1 MKNKEFVKLY
11 KKITLIVFSLL
22 TFLLLILIN
31 NNAYA
36 AAVDMTL
43 QKGKLNS
50 SEYYHVEQR
59 DLWKNENVYCIDP
72 NRIVYEGDYK
82 VSASFEVDS
91 KNGKYAT
98 SERQG
103 IQAWILA
110 NDGILG
116 YSKYNLTTQT
126 YEQYLK
132 TSVGQHLMW
141 MSMGTPCSRIPYKN
155 FTYNGKTWKQWHYYD
170 TDGNDQ
176 GYQGGTLIQEING
189 VRAWGTLPY
198 SVEDEWSRI
207 VGDPADSENNPGY
220 LNLLNYFKKRTN
232 IEKKNSDKIKVEYDI
247 SKTDLK
253 GASYS
258 YASEIFSNFDW
269 GKDYIIIGPISFNAA
284 TGDWLKNIEID
295 YTKNGK
301 KYYNQAPSIN
311 NDDIKAFEKVKSN
324 GEYNGFD
331 EVTKEELLEIQET
344 ITSHGYAG
352 ILDYGVIYGR
362 DREPE
367 IYLCI
372 KKDAGITSID
382 NIKITVARGEIKAWW
397 YELKLSGQQTLL
409 YGDGNVTF
417 ENTNLNFKSEPLIP
431 PVQVELNKVDTAKAA
446 VEGAQF
452 SITYSNGL
460 KGETKTVGK
469 DGKITFSQIQ
479 PTSPDEFTA
488 TITETYTPAGYKPLD
503 KSIVLTFTYDQNNA
517 IWKVT
522 KTSGPSEKVEIG
534 TVSKD
539 SKSGINKIPVTVE
552 NKSIIEKLTILKT
565 SSVGGGKV
573 EKAKFKLTLTNVTS
587 IKNHQIPEAGE
598 VTIIETTNSDGNL
611 VLEDI
616 EIKNLNEPV
625 VITIEEIEAPVGYK
639 KIEGTITVTLKREG
653 NGYNISETKKD
664 STVTDD
670 EFKAGKVTLK
680 NHELKLDIKD
690 IPVMNL
696 GGIVWT
702 EKIKTD
708 KTTAE
713 INNQYDGEKTDE
725 ALAGI
730 NVILYKDGKKVTD
743 TTSSDGNQKATYT
756 DHKGNKVEV
765 DLAKGEYMFTDITA
779 GDDYYVV
786 FEYDGIKYQ
795 AMTNSKEQAYTTD
808 ARDTKISEELKR
820 RKFNENTET
829 ISGNGKAD
837 ESKTNA
843 GWIIKYDLDRDNST
857 PKKAIY
863 KATYKNEEDMKNDI
877 RQCVEGQTYT
887 YLSKTEDWMG
897 TWNTD
902 GTINKSHYAFNINCG
917 LSKRF
922 FDLSLGTDVKDATV
936 TINGN
941 QTTYTYDQILDGKL
955 NEALNRPSSEKK
967 IDYNLYLAYSDYNY
981 RIADYKVPGE
991 GAIENKY
998 DEEAL
1003 KKEQIESAK
1012 KDSELEVYVTYRI
1025 ELKNQST
1032 QHDAKV
1038 NLVEY
1043 HFDEHY
1049 QYVSIKNATAE
1060 KDPNARVLYIT
1071 PDEGIE
1077 AGRTLLPNIEI
1088 TFKVLPDENGNKCV
1102 LGEDYLNQAEIVSY
1116 TTGGGLVDEDS
1127 APGNAFLDQN
1137 NVRYEDDTDEANG
1150 IKIKLK
1156 DNAERSISGKVF
1168 EDSDKNSTQNGEKQA
1183 VNDVIV
1189 QLIEL
1194 VEINNKQYEYIWQET
1209 VAGSNTVK
1217 TTDRNGYPGKIY
1229 EYKKSDDE
1237 NPSGKMVEQEINGE
1251 AGYCIYVDETN
1262 SDGQYKFVNIIPG
1275 NYIVRFIY
1283 GDGRT
1288 YDITENTLK
1297 YNGEDY
1303 KSTYVDYDY
1312 NAKWYNDTSLN
1323 GENSKAVD
1331 NEARRLRVMSYA
1343 VDVDGNKGKTLN
1355 ALNNITDTS
1364 KQAEIINAYKN
1375 LKKIGEAE
1383 AVQWNDVQKDVLAN
1397 TWMCAETLKIKVP
1410 VDPSVLVNENG
1421 EKEEKLSITENST
1434 SVKKADSQYKVTFD
1448 NVNLGLMERPKT
1460 KLVLEKHITGLTI
1473 KPVASG
1479 VNLIANATADINDI
1493 LKATQGSE
1501 IELEGQKD
1509 GLFATKSGRTNRG
1522 LWYLQTDTTEI
1533 AQGADAYIT
1542 YTYVI
1547 KNEGD
1552 EDYLNEDLIAL
1563 YENDINGYVNK
1574 LSNLETE
1581 VKNAKKQVT
1590 GTAYTNGTYISN
1602 FYYTGHVAGKDTKV
1616 LASVEQIQEALN
1628 PKVTFVNSTTDFTK
1642 ADRNVGNKYP
1652 YYNRDGELQEN
1663 NNNIKEII
1671 TSKEETSKKLLQT
1684 GKTLKEINDKNE
1696 KKDFINNTMDTSKK
1710 LVVSV
1715 GLSASEIE
1723 NGGVYDSY
1731 IAQVTH
1737 YTNAAGRRDESTPA
1751 NLSYVHSEDT
1761 RITLDKY
1768 NEEDEFWAE
1777 TFRITKPTGED
1788 KITPVQIA
1796 IITISAV
1803 AVLGVGIIL
1812 IKKFVLKK

>member
-1 MKNKEFVKLY
+1 MTKKIKNYKMPSLFVSLFFIIIIFFSSKSVFGVSNIPEKGELHETYYNICGLDVRNNEALFCVQPMTDMLWENNGNKKYKYKVVGKISIDSQKKEFKREGNTSKL
-11 KKITLIVFSLL
+11 KSDD
-22 TFLLLILIN
+22 
-31 NNAYA
+31 A
-36 AAVDMTL
+36 AISIIAFT
-43 QKGKLNS
+43 
-50 SEYYHVEQR
+50 
-59 DLWKNENVYCIDP
+59 
-72 NRIVYEGDYK
+72 DY
-82 VSASFEVDS
+82 
-91 KNGKYAT
+91 
-98 SERQG
+98 
-103 IQAWILA
+103 
-110 NDGILG
+110 
-116 YSKYNLTTQT
+116 
-126 YEQYLK
+126 
-132 TSVGQHLMW
+132 
-141 MSMGTPCSRIPYKN
+141 
-155 FTYNGKTWKQWHYYD
+155 
-170 TDGNDQ
+170 
-176 GYQGGTLIQEING
+176 
-189 VRAWGTLPY
+189 
-198 SVEDEWSRI
+198 
-207 VGDPADSENNPGY
+207 
-220 LNLLNYFKKRTN
+220 
-232 IEKKNSDKIKVEYDI
+232 
-247 SKTDLK
+247 SKTDKYKKNVEEYKEGSKSYIK
-253 GASYS
+253 GLTPWEQIVITDPTQYLIWYLHEGAIRADGEKKWDEIIEKMDANGVFKDNTEKEFFS
-258 YASEIFSNFDW
+258 IFSKVAFVLWFRDM
-269 GKDYIIIGPISFNAA
+269 PV
-284 TGDWLKNIEID
+284 TP
-295 YTKNGK
+295 TK
-301 KYYNQAPSIN
+301 A
-311 NDDIKAFEKVKSN
+311 DI
-324 GEYNGFD
+324 
-331 EVTKEELLEIQET
+331 L
-344 ITSHGYAG
+344 
-352 ILDYGVIYGR
+352 
-362 DREPE
+362 
-367 IYLCI
+367 
-372 KKDAGITSID
+372 
-382 NIKITVARGEIKAWW
+382 ARKEIKADQSVEPKID
-397 YELKLSGQQTLL
+397 YDASKNNEVLAKRVQNLPTGTNLEDYIVVGPYRYSASGEDCISQILVKKNGENNYNDIKPGSNILVLSKTPEGTYKPIYSLDEKNNIINDKISPEFYVLVRKNKGIAKIDDLKLIFKRTEIKGTIYYLSYTGGTDSQNLIYVTSEIDEKTYTLN
-409 YGDGNVTF
+409 YKVN
-417 ENTNLNFKSEPLIP
+417 LIP
-431 PVQVELNKVDTAKAA
+431 PVQVELDKVDTAGAA
-446 VEGAQF
+446 VSGAKF
-452 SITYSNGL
+452 SIEYSNGL
-460 KGETKTVGK
+460 KGETKTVGT
-469 DGKITFSQIQ
+469 DGKIKFSQLQ
-479 PTSPDEFTA
+479 PTSPDSFTA
-488 TITETYTPAGYKPLD
+488 TITETFTPSGYKTLEKPIEL
-503 KSIVLTFTYDQNNA
+503 KFTYDSNNA
-517 IWKVT
+517 VWKVE
-522 KTSGPSEKVEIG
+522 KTSGPDEKVTIG
-534 TVSKD
+534 TVTKD
-539 SKSGINKIPVTVE
+539 NKSGTVKIPIKVE
-552 NKSIIEKLTILKT
+552 NKSIIEKLTLLKT

-573 EKAKFKLTLTNVTS
+573 EGAKFKLTLTNVAS

-680 NHELKLDIKD
+680 NHELELNIKD
-690 IPVMNL
+690 IPIMNL

-702 EKIKTD
+702 EKIQTD
-708 KTTAE
+708 KATAE
-713 INNQYDGEKTDE
+713 INNQYDGENQDE

-730 NVILYKDGKKVTD
+730 RVTLYKNGKKVAE
-743 TTSSDGNQKATYT
+743 TTSSDENQKTTYT

-765 DLAKGEYMFTDITA
+765 NLAKGEYMFTDITA

-795 AMTNSKEQAYTTD
+795 AMTNSKEQAYTTK
-808 ARDTKISEELKR
+808 ARDTKIAEEPN
-820 RKFNENTET
+820 RKDFNANTKE
-829 ISGNGKAD
+829 ISGTGEVDK
-837 ESKTNA
+837 SKTDT
-843 GWIIKYDLDRDNST
+843 GWIIEYDLDNNST
-857 PKKAIY
+857 PNKAIY
-863 KATYKNEEDMKNDI
+863 KNIKNENGEL
-877 RQCVEGQTYT
+877 QYVEGKTYT

-917 LSKRF
+917 LSKKL

-955 NEALNRPSSEKK
+955 DAALNRPSSEKN
-967 IDYNLYLAYSDYNY
+967 IDYNLYLAVSDYNY

-991 GAIENKY
+991 GSIENKY
-998 DEEAL
+998 DAEAL
-1003 KKEQIESAK
+1003 NKEQIDSAK

-1088 TFKVLPDENGNKCV
+1088 TFKVLPDGKGNKCV
-1102 LGEDYLNQAEIVSY
+1102 LGEDYLNQAEIISY

-1127 APGNAFLDQN
+1127 APGNAFLEEGK
-1137 NVRYEDDTDEANG
+1137 VRYEDDTDEANG
-1150 IKIKLK
+1150 IQIKLK
-1156 DNAERSISGKVF
+1156 ENAERSISGKVF
-1168 EDSDKNSTQNGEKQA
+1168 DDDDTSDKGI
-1183 VNDVIV
+1183 NDVIV

-1209 VAGSNTVK
+1209 VAGIKNEKNKNRTVK
-1217 TTDRNGYPGKIY
+1217 TTARNGYEGESY
-1229 EYKKSDDE
+1229 SVTNEDGEYKFTQ
-1237 NPSGKMVEQEINGE
+1237 G
-1251 AGYCIYVDETN
+1251 
-1262 SDGQYKFVNIIPG
+1262 IIPG

-1283 GDGRT
+1283 GDGST
-1288 YDITENTLK
+1288 YDITDNTLK

-1303 KSTYVDYDY
+1303 KSTYVNY
-1312 NAKWYNDTSLN
+1312 NYNEKWYNNTSLN

-1343 VDVDGNKGKTLN
+1343 VDVDGKKGAELAKLDGATN
-1355 ALNNITDTS
+1355 AEGL
-1364 KQAEIINAYKN
+1364 
-1375 LKKIGEAE
+1375 
-1383 AVQWNDVQKDVLAN
+1383 KDVLAN
-1397 TWMCAETLKIKVP
+1397 TWMCAETLKIKMP
-1410 VDPSVLVNENG
+1410 VDADAKEN
-1421 EKEEKLSITENST
+1421 TN
-1434 SVKKADSQYKVTFD
+1434 ADTTVADGSNPNVGNTQFA
-1448 NVNLGLMERPKT
+1448 NVNFGLMERPKT
-1460 KLVLEKHITGLTI
+1460 KLVLEKYITGLTV

-1501 IELEGQKD
+1501 IELKGQKD

-1522 LWYLQTDTTEI
+1522 LWYLQTDTTEL

-1547 KNEGD
+1547 RNEGD
-1552 EDYLNEDLIAL
+1552 EDYLSKTLIDKYNEGTDAYKEYLVGEEGEEGL
-1563 YENDINGYVNK
+1563 EK
-1574 LSNLETE
+1574 L
-1581 VKNAKKQVT
+1581 VKDKIKSKGFT
-1590 GTAYTNGTYISN
+1590 KGEYLSR
-1602 FYYTGHVAGKDTKV
+1602 FYYTGNSDNSENSFNPTPV

-1628 PKVTFVNSTTDFTK
+1628 PKVKFVNSTTDFTK
-1642 ADRNVGNKYP
+1642 ADRNDGNKYP
-1652 YYNRDGELQEN
+1652 YYNRDGELKEN

-1684 GKTLKEINDKNE
+1684 GKTLKEINNKNE

-1737 YTNAAGRRDESTPA
+1737 YTNAAGRRDQSTPD
-1751 NLSYVHSEDT
+1751 NLSYVHSYDAGKTLEDN
-1761 RITLDKY
+1761 

-1777 TFRITKPTGED
+1777 RFTITKPTGED

>member
-1 MKNKEFVKLY
+1 MKSKEFVKLY

-31 NNAYA
+31 SNAYA

-50 SEYYHVEQR
+50 SKYYHVEQR

-82 VSASFEVDS
+82 VSNSYEIDS
-91 KNGKYAT
+91 KRGIYAAN
-98 SERQG
+98 ERQG
-103 IQAWILA
+103 IQAWILS
-110 NDGILG
+110 NDGMLG
-116 YSKYNLTTQT
+116 YSRYDLATST

-141 MSMGTPCSRIPYKN
+141 MSMGSPCSRIPYKN

-170 TDGNDQ
+170 TNGNDQ
-176 GYQGGTLIQEING
+176 GYQGGTIIQEKNG
-189 VRAWGTLPY
+189 VRAWGTLPCN
-198 SVEDEWSRI
+198 VEDEWKKI
-207 VGDPADSENNPGY
+207 VGDENDSENNPGY
-220 LNLLNYFKKRTN
+220 LNLLNYFRKRTN
-232 IEKKNSDKIKVEYDI
+232 IEKKNSDKVKVEYDA
-247 SKTDLK
+247 SKTVFK
-253 GASYS
+253 GASLS
-258 YASEIFSNFDW
+258 YESEEVFSNFDW
-269 GKDYIIIGPISFNAA
+269 EKNYIIIGPISFNAA

-301 KYYNQAPSIN
+301 KYYNQTPSKN
-311 NDDIKAFEKVKSN
+311 NDDIKAFEKEK
-324 GEYNGFD
+324 GYNGFD
-331 EVTKEELLEIQET
+331 EVIKERLEDIQKST
-344 ITSHGYAG
+344 VIHGYSG
-352 ILDYGVIYGR
+352 ILDYGVIYGKN
-362 DREPE
+362 REPE
-367 IYLCI
+367 IYLCV
-372 KKDAGITSID
+372 KKDVGITSID
-382 NIKITVARGEIKAWW
+382 NIKITVSRGEIKAWW

-409 YGDGNVTF
+409 YGDGNVEFNNTSLRF
-417 ENTNLNFKSEPLIP
+417 ESEALIP
-431 PVQVELNKVDTAKAA
+431 PVNLTLNKVNSLDL
-446 VEGAQF
+446 EGNELYNIPNIPFNIKFEQDGKE
-452 SITYSNGL
+452 IYNKDVT
-460 KGETKTVGK
+460 TGK
-469 DGKITFSQIQ
+469 DGKIKIENVMPKNKNDITV
-479 PTSPDEFTA
+479 
-488 TITETYTPAGYKPLD
+488 TITEKKDIDGDGYKVLSEPLVITLQCSD
-503 KSIVLTFTYDQNNA
+503 DGTYWKEKDGAGKLSGGEKYVVNYNTNATIGLTV
-517 IWKVT
+517 KL
-522 KTSGPSEKVEIG
+522 
-534 TVSKD
+534 
-539 SKSGINKIPVTVE
+539 E
-552 NKSIIEKLTILKT
+552 NKSIIEKLTLLKT

-573 EKAKFKLTLTNVTS
+573 EKAKFKLTLTNVAS

-639 KIEGTITVTLKREG
+639 KIEGKITVTLKRKG
-653 NGYNISETKKD
+653 NTYTIHKAEKED
-664 STVTDD
+664 TVTED
-670 EFKAGKVTLK
+670 EFKAGEVTLI
-680 NHELKLDIKD
+680 NHELVLNIKD
-690 IPVMNL
+690 IPIMNL

-730 NVILYKDGKKVTD
+730 KVNLYKHGKKVTD
-743 TTSSDGNQKATYT
+743 TTSSDGNKKAIYT

-820 RKFNENTET
+820 REFNENTET

-843 GWIIKYDLDRDNST
+843 GWIIKYNLDTDST
-857 PKKAIY
+857 PNKAIY

-877 RQCVEGQTYT
+877 RQYVEGKTYT

-955 NEALNRPSSEKK
+955 DEALNRPSSEKN
-967 IDYNLYLAYSDYNY
+967 IDYNLYLAYSDYYY
-981 RIADYKVPGE
+981 RIDDYKVPGE
-991 GAIENKY
+991 GSIKNKY
-998 DEEAL
+998 DAEAL
-1003 KKEQIESAK
+1003 NKEQIESAK

-1043 HFDEHY
+1043 HYDDKYAFLDENNKN
-1049 QYVSIKNATAE
+1049 IKLTEGTNLE
-1060 KDPNARVLYIT
+1060 NRVLMIDT
-1071 PDEGIE
+1071 SDLQINGGETKSLE
-1077 AGRTLLPNIEI
+1077 L
-1088 TFKVLPDENGNKCV
+1088 TFKVLPGKNGNKCV

-1127 APGNAFLDQN
+1127 APGNAFLEEN
-1137 NVRYEDDTDEANG
+1137 KVRYEDDTDEANG
-1150 IKIKLK
+1150 IQINRKEENKG
-1156 DNAERSISGKVF
+1156 RSISGKVF
-1168 EDSDKNSTQNGEKQA
+1168 EDSNKDGTIKNAKKENENG

-1209 VAGSNTVK
+1209 IAGSDTVK
-1217 TTDRNGYPGKIY
+1217 TTARNGYQGDNY
-1229 EYKKSDDE
+1229 T
-1237 NPSGKMVEQEINGE
+1237 V
-1251 AGYCIYVDETN
+1251 TN
-1262 SDGQYKFVNIIPG
+1262 SDGEYKFTQRIIPG

-1283 GDGRT
+1283 GDGST
-1288 YDITENTLK
+1288 YDIRENTLK

-1312 NAKWYNDTSLN
+1312 NAEWYNTISLN
-1323 GENSKAVD
+1323 GENSKAID
-1331 NEARRLRVMSYA
+1331 NEARRLKVMSYA
-1343 VDVDGNKGKTLN
+1343 VDVDGTKGAEL
-1355 ALNNITDTS
+1355 ALLSKSIGTDDE
-1364 KQAEIINAYKN
+1364 K
-1375 LKKIGEAE
+1375 LK
-1383 AVQWNDVQKDVLAN
+1383 AVLDN
-1397 TWMCAETLKIKVP
+1397 TWMCAETLKIKMP
-1410 VDPSVLVNENG
+1410 VDTDIKENVSNDSTVDNG
-1421 EKEEKLSITENST
+1421 NAPNTENT
-1434 SVKKADSQYKVTFD
+1434 QFN
-1448 NVNLGLMERPKT
+1448 NVNFGLMERPKT
-1460 KLVLEKHITGLTI
+1460 KLVLEKHITGLTV

-1479 VNLIANATADINDI
+1479 VNLIANATADINKI
-1493 LKATQGSE
+1493 LDQGE
-1501 IELEGQKD
+1501 GDQIQLEGQRD
-1509 GLFATKSGRTNRG
+1509 GLSATKSGRTNRG
-1522 LWYLQTDTTEI
+1522 LWYLQTDTTEL

-1547 KNEGD
+1547 KNEG
-1552 EDYLNEDLIAL
+1552 EQDYLSASLIEKYGEDKDGSYKA
-1563 YENDINGYVNK
+1563 Y
-1574 LSNLETE
+1574 LETLE
-1581 VKNAKKQVT
+1581 GIVKEQIKSKGFTKGEYLSGSYYRKNDNAFTPTLVQ
-1590 GTAYTNGTYISN
+1590 
-1602 FYYTGHVAGKDTKV
+1602 
-1616 LASVEQIQEALN
+1616 ASVEKLQEALN
-1628 PKVTFVNSTTDFTK
+1628 PKVKFVNSTTDFSKT
-1642 ADRNVGNKYP
+1642 DRNSNIKYAYYDTNGNM
-1652 YYNRDGELQEN
+1652 QEN
-1663 NNNIKEII
+1663 DSSINEII
-1671 TSKEETSKKLLQT
+1671 TSTKGT
-1684 GKTLKEINDKNE
+1684 GKMELNGR
-1696 KKDFINNTMDTSKK
+1696 DTSKK

-1737 YTNAAGRRDESTPA
+1737 YTNAAGRRDQSTPA

-1761 RITLDKY
+1761 GITLDKY

>member
-1 MKNKEFVKLY
+1 MTKKIKNYKMPSLFVSLFFIIIIFFSSKSVFGVSNIPEKGELHETYYNICGLDVRNNEALFCVQPMTDMLWENNGNKKYKYKVVGKISIDSQKKEFKREGNTSKL
-11 KKITLIVFSLL
+11 KSDD
-22 TFLLLILIN
+22 
-31 NNAYA
+31 A
-36 AAVDMTL
+36 AISIIAFT
-43 QKGKLNS
+43 
-50 SEYYHVEQR
+50 
-59 DLWKNENVYCIDP
+59 
-72 NRIVYEGDYK
+72 DY
-82 VSASFEVDS
+82 
-91 KNGKYAT
+91 
-98 SERQG
+98 
-103 IQAWILA
+103 
-110 NDGILG
+110 
-116 YSKYNLTTQT
+116 
-126 YEQYLK
+126 
-132 TSVGQHLMW
+132 
-141 MSMGTPCSRIPYKN
+141 
-155 FTYNGKTWKQWHYYD
+155 
-170 TDGNDQ
+170 
-176 GYQGGTLIQEING
+176 
-189 VRAWGTLPY
+189 
-198 SVEDEWSRI
+198 
-207 VGDPADSENNPGY
+207 
-220 LNLLNYFKKRTN
+220 
-232 IEKKNSDKIKVEYDI
+232 
-247 SKTDLK
+247 SKTDKYKKNVEEYKEGSKSYIK
-253 GASYS
+253 GLTPWEQIVITDPTQYLIWYLHEGAIRADGEKKWDEIIEKMDANGVFKDNTEKEFFS
-258 YASEIFSNFDW
+258 IFSKVAFVLWFRDM
-269 GKDYIIIGPISFNAA
+269 PV
-284 TGDWLKNIEID
+284 TP
-295 YTKNGK
+295 TK
-301 KYYNQAPSIN
+301 A
-311 NDDIKAFEKVKSN
+311 DI
-324 GEYNGFD
+324 
-331 EVTKEELLEIQET
+331 L
-344 ITSHGYAG
+344 
-352 ILDYGVIYGR
+352 
-362 DREPE
+362 
-367 IYLCI
+367 
-372 KKDAGITSID
+372 
-382 NIKITVARGEIKAWW
+382 ARKEIKADQSVEPKID
-397 YELKLSGQQTLL
+397 YDASKNNEVLAKRVQNLPTGTNLEDYIVVGPYRYSASGEDCISQILVKKNGENNYNDIKPGSNILVLSKTPEGTYKPIYSLDEKNNIINDKISPEFYVLVRKNKGIAKIDDLKLIFKRTEIKGTIYYLSYTGGTDSQNLIYVTSEIDEKTYTLN
-409 YGDGNVTF
+409 YKVN
-417 ENTNLNFKSEPLIP
+417 LIP
-431 PVQVELNKVDTAKAA
+431 PVQVELDKVDTAGAA
-446 VEGAQF
+446 VSGAKF
-452 SITYSNGL
+452 SIEYSNGL
-460 KGETKTVGK
+460 KGETKTVGT
-469 DGKITFSQIQ
+469 DGKIKFSQVQ
-479 PTSPDEFTA
+479 PTSPDSFTA
-488 TITETYTPAGYKPLD
+488 TIKETSTPSGYKMLEKPIEL
-503 KSIVLTFTYDQNNA
+503 KFTYDSNNA
-517 IWKVT
+517 VWKVE
-522 KTSGPSEKVEIG
+522 KTSGPDEKVTIG
-534 TVSKD
+534 TVTKD
-539 SKSGINKIPVTVE
+539 NKSGTVKIPIKVE
-552 NKSIIEKLTILKT
+552 NKSIIEKLTLLKT

-573 EKAKFKLTLTNVTS
+573 EGAKFKLTLTNVAS

-598 VTIIETTNSDGNL
+598 VTIIETTNSNGNL

-680 NHELKLDIKD
+680 NHELELNIKD

-702 EKIKTD
+702 EKIQTD
-708 KTTAE
+708 KATAE
-713 INNQYDGEKTDE
+713 INNQYDGENQDE

-730 NVILYKDGKKVTD
+730 KVTLYKNGKKVAE

-765 DLAKGEYMFTDITA
+765 NLAKGEYMFTDITA

-795 AMTNSKEQAYTTD
+795 AMTNSKEQAYTTK
-808 ARDTKISEELKR
+808 ARDTKIAEEPN
-820 RKFNENTET
+820 RKDFNANTKE
-829 ISGNGKAD
+829 ISGTGEVDK
-837 ESKTNA
+837 SKTDT
-843 GWIIKYDLDRDNST
+843 GWIIEYDLDNNST
-857 PKKAIY
+857 PNKAIY
-863 KATYKNEEDMKNDI
+863 KNIKNENGEL
-877 RQCVEGQTYT
+877 QYVEGKTYT

-917 LSKRF
+917 LSKKL

-955 NEALNRPSSEKK
+955 DAALNRPSSEKN
-967 IDYNLYLAYSDYNY
+967 IDYNLYLAVSDYNY

-991 GAIENKY
+991 GSIENKY
-998 DEEAL
+998 DAEAL
-1003 KKEQIESAK
+1003 NKEQIDSAK

-1088 TFKVLPDENGNKCV
+1088 TFKVLPDGKGNKCV
-1102 LGEDYLNQAEIVSY
+1102 LGEDYLNQAEIISY

-1127 APGNAFLDQN
+1127 APGNAFLEEGK
-1137 NVRYEDDTDEANG
+1137 VRYEDDTDEANG
-1150 IKIKLK
+1150 IQIKLK
-1156 DNAERSISGKVF
+1156 ENAERSISGKVF
-1168 EDSDKNSTQNGEKQA
+1168 DTENNS

-1209 VAGSNTVK
+1209 VAGSNKEDKSRTVK
-1217 TTDRNGYPGKIY
+1217 TTARNGYVGENY
-1229 EYKKSDDE
+1229 TVTNEAGEYKFT
-1237 NPSGKMVEQEINGE
+1237 QR
-1251 AGYCIYVDETN
+1251 
-1262 SDGQYKFVNIIPG
+1262 IIPG

-1283 GDGRT
+1283 GDGRI

-1312 NAKWYNDTSLN
+1312 NAEWYNNTSLN

-1343 VDVDGNKGKTLN
+1343 VDVDGTKGAELAKLDGATN
-1355 ALNNITDTS
+1355 AEGL
-1364 KQAEIINAYKN
+1364 
-1375 LKKIGEAE
+1375 
-1383 AVQWNDVQKDVLAN
+1383 KDVLAN
-1397 TWMCAETLKIKVP
+1397 TWMCAETLKIKMP
-1410 VDPSVLVNENG
+1410 VDADAKEN
-1421 EKEEKLSITENST
+1421 TN
-1434 SVKKADSQYKVTFD
+1434 ADTTVADGSNPNVGNTQFA
-1448 NVNLGLMERPKT
+1448 NVNFGLMERPKT
-1460 KLVLEKHITGLTI
+1460 KLVLEKYITGLTV

-1479 VNLIANATADINDI
+1479 VNLIANATANINDI
-1493 LKATQGSE
+1493 LEAKAGDT
-1501 IELEGQKD
+1501 IKLEGQQD
-1509 GLFATKSGRTNRG
+1509 GLFATKSGRKNRG
-1522 LWYLQTDTTEI
+1522 LWYLQTDTTEL

-1552 EDYLNEDLIAL
+1552 EDYLNKDLISYYGAVEAKEYAQRL
-1563 YENDINGYVNK
+1563 
-1574 LSNLETE
+1574 LNLEGK
-1581 VKNAKKQVT
+1581 VKKAKKQV
-1590 GTAYTNGTYISN
+1590 AYTNGTYISD
-1602 FYYTGHVAGKDTKV
+1602 FYYTGKKGGNDEKV

-1628 PKVTFVNSTTDFTK
+1628 PKVKFVNSTTDFTK
-1642 ADRNVGNKYP
+1642 ADRNDGNKYP
-1652 YYNRDGELQEN
+1652 YYNRDGELQED

-1684 GKTLKEINDKNE
+1684 GKTLKEINNKNE

-1737 YTNAAGRRDESTPA
+1737 YTNAAGRRDQSTPD
-1751 NLSYVHSEDT
+1751 NLSYVHSYDAGKTLEDN
-1761 RITLDKY
+1761 

-1777 TFRITKPTGED
+1777 RFTITKPTGED